1 MATTKKKA
9 TRKAASTIKA
19 KPKAESSGAK
29 SKTATKPKRKP
40 APTAAK
46 PKASDKPAAKKP
58 AATKRMSALDAAAQV
73 LKEAK
78 KPMGCKDLAEA
89 ILKRNLWKTNGK
101 TPAATLYAAIHRGID
116 RKGKEA
122 RFEKVDR
129 GMFAMR
135 KD

>member
-9 TRKAASTIKA
+9 ARKPASSTNA
-19 KPKAESSGAK
+19 KPKTGSSGAK

-40 APTAAK
+40 AQAAAK

-58 AATKRMSALDAAAQV
+58 AAGKRMSALDAAAKV

-78 KPMGCKDLAEA
+78 KPMGCKDLTET
-89 ILKRNLWKTNGK
+89 ILKRGLWKTNGK
-101 TPAATLYAAIHRGID
+101 TPAATLYAAIHREID

-122 RFEKVDR
+122 RFERTGR
-129 GMFAMR
+129 GMFAVR
-135 KD
+135 KG